1 MSEPPATAKRGPRPR
16 PATTGG
22 HLVFYT
28 VPGAAREFGQSPKT
42 VRRLIEQGLLP
53 ARHLGGETVLLKA
66 DLTRFFS
73 ELPTIT
79 SVDGALARIV
89 AKAQAS
95 GQGVAR

>member
-1 MSEPPATAKRGPRPR
+1 MSEPPAQVKRGSRPR

-42 VRRLIEQGLLP
+42 VRRLIEKGLLP

-66 DLTRFFS
+66 DLDRFFS
-73 ELPTIT
+73 DIELNY
-79 SVDGALARIV
+79 
-89 AKAQAS
+89 
-95 GQGVAR
+95 